1 VKRLFWVALGA
12 SVGVL
17 LVRAVRTRT
26 AKLTPAGASEAVGG
40 AVAGLSES
48 IRRLAEEVRAAAAE
62 REAELVAAL
71 DLPDPKAPA
80 PNSSAPNS
88 SAAQSRAAHS
98 GAAHRAAR
106 A

>member
-1 VKRLFWVALGA
+1 MRRLFWVALGA

-17 LVRAVRTRT
+17 VVRAVRQRT

-40 AVAGLSES
+40 AVANLADA
-48 IRRLAEEVRAAAAE
+48 IRRLAEEVRTAAAE

-71 DLPDPKAPA
+71 DLPDPDAPVTPVPA
-80 PNSSAPNS
+80 TRTTPRP
-88 SAAQSRAAHS
+88 
-98 GAAHRAAR
+98 AAHRAAR